1 VVANSTANPAGKT
14 ASVPHAPGKKKPS
27 AAIAKIQDQQDHP

>member
-1 VVANSTANPAGKT
+1 VVANSSAKPAAKAT
-14 ASVPHAPGKKKPS
+14 IVPHAPAKNKPS